1 MKKILYILFVIFS
14 ANILAQT
21 QSDTLITGTVSFI
34 SSQNVYVKFDN
45 TDGIDNGDTLFVKDG
60 SNLTPVILVNHKSS
74 TSCAGIS
81 LNGITLKVDDPL
93 FAIIEV
99 IVEKEIVKDD
109 STTNPLLEETVA
121 HQPLVKTSPPEFE
134 PKVSGKFS
142 IQSYSNFTN
151 SSSSYNYQ
159 RWRYTTKLK
168 AEYIGSSGFSYSHYI
183 NFAYRADEWSQVT
196 SSLGNALRIYDL
208 SIKYNFDKTASIVLG
223 RHLNNKISNISAV
236 DGLQFHK
243 SFSDWSFGLVAGS
256 RPDFTDNMNLN
267 TKLFE
272 YGGYVS
278 KFDTIG
284 TGAMDNTLAY
294 FEQTNDFKTDRRFI
308 YLQHSNSIIP
318 SARFFLSTEINL
330 YKKELGKSKGD
341 FSFTSFFVSTNIRPS
356 NIFSIY
362 LSYDAR
368 KNVIYYETF
377 KSLADSILEN
387 ETRQGFRTRV
397 TIKPFYRLYV
407 GANYGYRFRP
417 GDVKP
422 SHNYGGYL
430 TYSSI
435 PFVEISSTVSF
446 TKLRTNYVDGTILG
460 VRLARPIAY
469 GFDLSVM
476 YRNTNYKFSSN
487 IDDLRQHSASV
498 NLMITLLRPVSI
510 NLAYEGIFES
520 VRTSG
525 RLLMNLSL
533 RF

>member
-1 MKKILYILFVIFS
+1 MKSTLYILFLILSV
-14 ANILAQT
+14 NLLAQT

-60 SNLTPVILVNHKSS
+60 SILTPTILVNHKSS
-74 TSCAGIS
+74 TSCAGTSLNEIS
-81 LNGITLKVDDPL
+81 LKVNDPV
-93 FAIIEV
+93 FAFIEIIAE
-99 IVEKEIVKDD
+99 EEIVKDD
-109 STTNPLLEETVA
+109 STSNLLLEETVA
-121 HQPLVKTSPPEFE
+121 YQPSVKTSSPEFE

-159 RWRYTTKLK
+159 RWRYTSKLK

-196 SSLGNALRIYDL
+196 SSFGNALRVYDF
-208 SIKYNFDKTASIVLG
+208 SIKYNFGKTASVVLG
-223 RHLNNKISNISAV
+223 RHLNSKISNISAV
-236 DGLQFHK
+236 DGLQFQK
-243 SFSDWSFGLVAGS
+243 SFSDWSFGLVVGS

-272 YGGYVS
+272 YGGYVN
-278 KFDTIG
+278 KYDTIG
-284 TGAMDNTLAY
+284 TGTMDNTLAY

-318 SARFFLSTEINL
+318 SARFFLSTEIDL
-330 YKKELGKSKGD
+330 FKKELGKSKGD
-341 FSFTSFFVSTNIRPS
+341 FSLTSFFLSTNIRPS
-356 NIFSIY
+356 NVFSLY
-362 LSYDAR
+362 FSYDAR

-377 KSLADSILEN
+377 ESFADSILEN
-387 ETRQGFRTRV
+387 ETRQGFRARLTL
-397 TIKPFYRLYV
+397 KPFGRLYV

-422 SHNYGGYL
+422 SHNYGGYI

-435 PFVEISSTVSF
+435 PFIELSSTISF
-446 TKLRTNYVDGTILG
+446 TKLRTNFVDGTICG
-460 VRLARPIAY
+460 VRLAKPITY
-469 GFDLSVM
+469 GLDFSVM

-487 IDDLRQHSASV
+487 IDDLRQHSVSI
-498 NLMITLLRPVSI
+498 NLMITLLRPISI

>member
-1 MKKILYILFVIFS
+1 MKNIIYILFLIIS

-45 TDGIDNGDTLFVKDG
+45 TDGIDNGDTLFIKNG
-60 SNLTPVILVNHKSS
+60 SILNPAILVNHQSS
-74 TSCAGIS
+74 KSCAGIS
-81 LNGITLKVDDPL
+81 LNGLSLKVDDPL

-99 IVEKEIVKDD
+99 IAEEEIVKDD
-109 STTNPLLEETVA
+109 STVNLLLVETVA
-121 HQPLVKTSPPEFE
+121 YQPLVKTSSPEFE

-151 SSSSYNYQ
+151 NNSSYSYQ

-168 AEYIGSSGFSYSHYI
+168 AEYIGNSSFSYSHYI

-196 SSLGNALRIYDL
+196 SSLGNALRVYDF
-208 SIKYNFDKTASIVLG
+208 SIKYNFGKTASIVLG
-223 RHLNNKISNISAV
+223 RHLNSKISNISAV

-330 YKKELGKSKGD
+330 YKKELGNCKGD

-368 KNVIYYETF
+368 KNVIYYETL

-387 ETRQGFRTRV
+387 ETRQGFRTRL
-397 TIKPFYRLYV
+397 TLKPFYRLYV
-407 GANYGYRFRP
+407 GANYGYRFRQ

-422 SHNYGGYL
+422 SHNYGAYI

-435 PFVEISSTVSF
+435 PVLELSSTVSF
-446 TKLRTNYVDGTILG
+446 TKLRTNYVDGTIFG
-460 VRLARPIAY
+460 VRLSKPITY
-469 GFDLSVM
+469 GFDLFLM

-487 IDDLRQHSASV
+487 IDDLRQHSVSV
-498 NLMITLLRPVSI
+498 NLIITLLRPVSI